1 MQRYAAHHAGLNN
14 GVRIK
19 LMNPSMIASKPT
31 NDYLLL
37 RNGQLEKANI
47 ENEAMIRELLSE
59 RDSLLI
65 VVKTYEDDERKR
77 GLQ

>member
-1 MQRYAAHHAGLNN
+1 MS
-14 GVRIK
+14 
-19 LMNPSMIASKPT
+19 PSMIASKPT

-37 RNGQLEKANI
+37 RNGQLEKANT

-77 GLQ
+77 GLN

>member
-1 MQRYAAHHAGLNN
+1 MEANQT
-14 GVRIK
+14 
-19 LMNPSMIASKPT
+19 T
-31 NDYLLL
+31 NDYLLI

-65 VVKTYEDDERKR
+65 VVNTYEIDEIKR
-77 GLQ
+77 GLN